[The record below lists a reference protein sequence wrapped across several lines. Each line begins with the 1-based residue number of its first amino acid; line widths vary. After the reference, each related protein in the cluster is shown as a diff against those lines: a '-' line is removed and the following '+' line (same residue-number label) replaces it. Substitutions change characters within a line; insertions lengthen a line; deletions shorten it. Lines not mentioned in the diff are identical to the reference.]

1 MVDESAADAAAL
13 GIEIEPTPAKAEHFE
28 VLEENWLAVE
38 MFLRVQTQWRSAM
51 GGLLGLDY
59 GAVEWLFNLY
69 SVAAEDQ
76 CSMLEDLQIMEATVI
91 ATVNNRDD

>member
-13 GIEIEPTPAKAEHFE
+13 GIKIEPAQTKTEHFE
-28 VLEENWLAVE
+28 VWEENWLAVE

-69 SVAAEDQ
+69 AVAAEDQ
-76 CSMLEDLQIMEATVI
+76 RSMLEDLQIMEATVI

>member
-1 MVDESAADAAAL
+1 VVDESAADAAAL
-13 GIEIEPTPAKAEHFE
+13 GIQIEPAPTKPEHFE
-28 VLEENWLAVE
+28 VWEENWLAVE

-69 SVAAEDQ
+69 EVAVEDQ
-76 CSMLEDLQIMEATVI
+76 RSMLEDLQVMEATVI
-91 ATVNNRDD
+91 ATVNKRSD